1 MNIVLCGMM
10 GAGKTTVG
18 KTLALL
24 TERSF
29 VDTDEFISQTHGAI
43 SDIFKNHGEGYFR
56 ELEKQTAKELSK
68 KDGIVIATGG
78 GFVLCQENAELLKKQ
93 GKIVYLSAEEETLY
107 SRLATDKDRPLLQ
120 TGDLR
125 EKIRSL
131 ILSRAPVYEK
141 VADLVVAVDNKT
153 AEEISKEI
161 MERVIKQ

>member
-1 MNIVLCGMM
+1 MM

-18 KTLALL
+18 KTLARL
-24 TERSF
+24 TGRSF
-29 VDTDEFISQTHGAI
+29 VDTDDLISKTYGAI
-43 SDIFKNHGEGYFR
+43 SDIFKNHGEQYFR
-56 ELEKQTAKELSK
+56 NLEKQTAKELSK
-68 KDGIVIATGG
+68 KGGMIIATGG
-78 GFVLCQENAELLKKQ
+78 GFVICQDNVNLLKEQ

-125 EKIRSL
+125 EKIHSL

-153 AEEISKEI
+153 AEEIAKEI
-161 MERVIKQ
+161 IERVIK

>member
-10 GAGKTTVG
+10 GPGKTTVG
-18 KTLALL
+18 KTLARLPG
-24 TERSF
+24 RSF
-29 VDTDEFISQTHGAI
+29 VDTDEFISQTPGAI

-78 GFVLCQENAELLKKQ
+78 GFVICQDNANLLKEQ

-125 EKIRSL
+125 EKIHSL

-153 AEEISKEI
+153 AEEIAKEI
-161 MERVIKQ
+161 IERVIK

>member
-18 KTLALL
+18 KTLARL
-24 TERSF
+24 TGRSF
-29 VDTDEFISQTHGAI
+29 VDTDDLISKTYGAI
-43 SDIFKNHGEGYFR
+43 SDIFKNHGEQYFR
-56 ELEKQTAKELSK
+56 NLEKQTAKELSK
-68 KDGIVIATGG
+68 KGGMIIATGG
-78 GFVLCQENAELLKKQ
+78 GFVICQDNANLLKGQ

-125 EKIRSL
+125 EKIHSL

-153 AEEISKEI
+153 AEEIAKEI
-161 MERVIKQ
+161 IERVIK